1 MTNSDAPSA
10 DTILAVD
17 FGAVTTR
24 VLLFDVVANVYRFV
38 GYGEA
43 PTTVDAP
50 YHEASEGLRHALS
63 ELEAVTGRVVVDANA
78 RLLMPAAP
86 DGRGVDSFV
95 VTSSAGPVVRGVLVG
110 LLPDVSLD
118 GVRRL
123 TGSAYVAV
131 RDTFSLGDTRGY
143 DQQIDA
149 VIAARP
155 DLIVIAG
162 GTDGGASD
170 ALLKLIETVSL
181 ACHRLPPGTRAKALF
196 AGNADL
202 QPRLQELLGRVAT
215 LTSAPNVMP
224 DLNRQ
229 QLGPARAALG
239 QVLETLRVE
248 QIGGFSD
255 LSQWAGGRIIPTAQA
270 EGQYA
275 RFLSKLPEGR
285 RGVLSV
291 NVGAANTAV
300 AAAWN
305 GELYLTVRPELG
317 VGTAAAN
324 ALGDTPLEQITR
336 WLPFGITDDGL
347 REFVLNKS
355 LFPQTVPA
363 EPEDLWLE
371 LALARQVIRAAVRK
385 ARPSW
390 PENAPGPRPELLPWF
405 SLILGAGAV
414 LGRAPKPGLAALV
427 LLDALQP
434 GGVTRLVAD
443 GQHLAAALGAVS
455 YVNPI
460 AAAQVHDS
468 LAFTDLGVAVAL
480 VGRGRAGEAAC
491 QVKLAEDGGAE
502 REVEVAYGT
511 LEVMP
516 LALGRRAKLT
526 VRPRP
531 GYNAG
536 QGLGRARTV
545 TVTGGAVGVIIDV
558 RGRPIAFPR
567 APEQRQ
573 ALVQGWISKLGGG

>member
-1 MTNSDAPSA
+1 VTNADAPSA

-17 FGAVTTR
+17 FGTATTR
-24 VLLFDVVANVYRFV
+24 VLLFDVVADVYRFV

-50 YHEASEGLRHALS
+50 YHEASEGLRHALA
-63 ELEAVTGRVVVDANA
+63 ELEAVTGRVVVDDNA

-95 VTSSAGPVVRGVLVG
+95 VTASAGPTVRGILVG

-118 GVRRL
+118 GVRQIA
-123 TGSAYVAV
+123 GSSYIAI
-131 RDTFSLGDTRGY
+131 RDTFSLGDTRGQ

-149 VIAARP
+149 VIAAHP

-181 ACHRLPPGTRAKALF
+181 ACHLLPPGNRARALF

-202 QPRLQELLGRVAT
+202 QPRMQELLGRVAT
-215 LTSAPNVMP
+215 VTGAANVLP
-224 DLNRQ
+224 DLSRP

-239 QVLETLRVE
+239 QVYAALRVE
-248 QIGGFSD
+248 QLGGFSD
-255 LSQWAGGRIIPTAQA
+255 LSQWAGGRITPTAQA
-270 EGQYA
+270 EGQYV
-275 RFLSKLPEGR
+275 RYLSKLPEGQ

-291 NVGAANTAV
+291 NVGSANTSV

-305 GELYLTVRPELG
+305 GQLYLTVRPELG
-317 VGTAAAN
+317 VGVAAAN
-324 ALGDTPLEQITR
+324 ALGDTPVDQISR
-336 WLPFGITDDGL
+336 WLPFGISDDDL
-347 REFVLNKS
+347 RGFVLNKS
-355 LFPQTVPA
+355 AFPHTVPA

-371 LALARQVIRAAVRK
+371 LALARQVIRAAVRR
-385 ARPSW
+385 ARPDW

-405 SLILGAGAV
+405 SLILGVGAV

-434 GGVTRLVAD
+434 GGITRLVAD
-443 GQHLAAALGAVS
+443 GQHLAAALGAVA
-455 YVNPI
+455 YVNPL
-460 AAAQVHDS
+460 ATAQVHDS
-468 LAFTDLGVAVAL
+468 LAFTDLGLAVSL

-491 QVKLAEDGGAE
+491 QVKLVEDGGAE

-511 LEVMP
+511 LEVLP
-516 LALGRRAKLT
+516 LPMGRSAKLS
-526 VRPRP
+526 VKPRT
-531 GYNAG
+531 GYNVG
-536 QGLGRARTV
+536 QGVGRGRTL
-545 TVTGGAVGVIIDV
+545 TVTGGAVGVIIDA

-573 ALVQGWISKLGGG
+573 EMVKQWIFKLGGG

>member
-1 MTNSDAPSA
+1 MSNGDAPSA

-17 FGAVTTR
+17 FGTATTR

-50 YHEASEGLRHALS
+50 YREASEGLRHALA
-63 ELEAVTGRVVVDANA
+63 ELEAVTGRVVVDGNA
-78 RLLMPAAP
+78 RLLMPASP

-118 GVRRL
+118 GVRRI
-123 TGSAYVAV
+123 TGGAYVAV
-131 RDTFSLGDTRGY
+131 RDTFSLGDTRGQ

-155 DLIVIAG
+155 DLLVVAG

-170 ALLKLIETVSL
+170 ALLKLMETVSL
-181 ACHRLPPGTRAKALF
+181 ACHLLPPGNRAKALF

-202 QPRLQELLGRVAT
+202 QPRMQELLGRVAT

-229 QLGPARAALG
+229 QLGPARAALAE
-239 QVLETLRVE
+239 VLETLRIE

-275 RFLSKLPEGR
+275 RFLSKLPEGQ

-291 NVGAANTAV
+291 NVGSANTAV
-300 AAAWN
+300 AAAWD
-305 GELYLTVRPELG
+305 GALYLTVRPELG

-324 ALGDTPLEQITR
+324 ALGDTPIEQITR

-355 LFPQTVPA
+355 AYPHTVPA

-371 LALARQVIRAAVRK
+371 LALARQVIRTAVRK
-385 ARPSW
+385 ARPDW
-390 PENAPGPRPELLPWF
+390 PEHAPGPRPELLPWF

-455 YVNPI
+455 YINPI

-468 LAFTDLGVAVAL
+468 LAFSDLGVAVSL

-491 QVKLAEDGGAE
+491 QVKLVEEGGAE
-502 REVEVAYGT
+502 REVEVAYGAI
-511 LEVMP
+511 EVMQ
-516 LALGRRAKLT
+516 LALGRSAKLT
-526 VRPRP
+526 IRPRP
-531 GYNAG
+531 GYNIG
-536 QGLGRARTV
+536 QGLGRGRTL
-545 TVTGGAVGVIIDV
+545 TVTGGAVGVIIDA